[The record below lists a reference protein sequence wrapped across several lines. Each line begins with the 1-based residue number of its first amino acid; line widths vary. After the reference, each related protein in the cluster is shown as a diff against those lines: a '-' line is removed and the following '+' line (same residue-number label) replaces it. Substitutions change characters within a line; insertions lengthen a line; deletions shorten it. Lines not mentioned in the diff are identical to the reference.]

1 MEPTPGGRTQANGP
15 DGPEGGLQGLLPLE
29 RLPEPVP
36 PRQNGYSNLTLRLI
50 TAALLVP
57 PIIWVC
63 WAGGAWFVGTV
74 VLIGVVAVNEFY
86 NFISAKGASPH
97 RLLGTAGVAAL
108 PLVAWVG
115 DAFWATTVMTA
126 VLLTVMFIQL
136 ANREIH
142 EAIASVSATFFG
154 VFYVGWLLAHAVSLR
169 MIDRDVAHR
178 TGGLAMLDPQ
188 TGFFLMIYCLVAA
201 VWCDA
206 GAYFVGRAYGR
217 RKLAPAISPNKS
229 VEGALGGVAA
239 GALGAVLT
247 KFIFDFLVPGELSA
261 ELGWGAALGFG
272 LLIATVAVVG
282 DLVESL
288 LKRDAALKD
297 AGSLLP
303 GVGGMLD
310 RVDSGLLAIPVTYYL
325 MLAYYLVRLSP

>member
-15 DGPEGGLQGLLPLE
+15 DAGLAGMPPQP

-36 PRQNGYSNLTLRLI
+36 PPGNQFSNLALRLI

-57 PIIWVC
+57 PIVWVC
-63 WAGGAWFVGTV
+63 WAGGVWFVATV
-74 VLIGVVAVNEFY
+74 ILIGVVSVNEFY
-86 NFISAKGASPH
+86 NFISAKGANPH

-108 PLVAWVG
+108 PLVAWIG

-136 ANREIH
+136 ANNEIH

-178 TGGLAMLDPQ
+178 TGGLATLDPQ
-188 TGFFLMIYCLVAA
+188 TGFFLMIFCLVAA
-201 VWCDA
+201 VLCDA

-217 RKLAPAISPNKS
+217 RKLAPAISPNKT
-229 VEGALGGVAA
+229 VEGAIGGVALGA
-239 GALGAVLT
+239 FGALVT
-247 KFIFDFLVPGELSA
+247 KLIFDFFVPGALSS

-272 LLIATVAVVG
+272 IAIAGVAIVG
-282 DLVESL
+282 DLIESL

>member
-1 MEPTPGGRTQANGP
+1 MEPTPGGRTQANGA
-15 DGPEGGLQGLLPLE
+15 DAGPPGMISSRP
-29 RLPEPVP
+29 RAPEATP
-36 PRQNGYSNLTLRLI
+36 PAGSQLSNLALRLI

-57 PIIWVC
+57 PIVWVC
-63 WAGGAWFVGTV
+63 WAGGVWFVGTV
-74 VLIGVVAVNEFY
+74 ALIGVVAVNEFY
-86 NFISAKGASPH
+86 NFISAKGATPH
-97 RLLGTAGVAAL
+97 RLLGTVGVAAL
-108 PLVAWVG
+108 PLVAWIG

-126 VLLTVMFIQL
+126 VLLTVMIIQL

-169 MIDRDVAHR
+169 MIDRDVAQR
-178 TGGLAMLDPQ
+178 TGGLATLDPQ
-188 TGFFLMIYCLVAA
+188 TGFFLMIFCLIAA
-201 VWCDA
+201 VWCDT

-217 RKLAPAISPNKS
+217 RKLAPAISPNKT
-229 VEGALGGVAA
+229 VEGAIGGVALGA
-239 GALGAVLT
+239 FGALVT
-247 KFIFDFLVPGELSA
+247 KFIFDFLVPGELSSQ
-261 ELGWGAALGFG
+261 LSWGAALAFG
-272 LLIATVAVVG
+272 IVVAAAAIVG
-282 DLVESL
+282 DLIESL

-310 RVDSGLLAIPVTYYL
+310 RVDSSLLAIPVTYYL